1 MNRELTPKD
10 IIYEF
15 DIEDIS
21 LRNHIDSM
29 PQYLDAI
36 ENIKTALSI
45 DEEGFNIYLIEDFSK
60 QNLKDIIKYVN
71 KTFENKSKPKDIC
84 YVLYEDEKLPKPI
97 FISNGG
103 GNKLRDAILK
113 MQNQYLECTFQF
125 YNNSINKEKEEIKEN
140 IQKQRNELITKLI
153 DLAKEKGFDIKST
166 NSGFNFIPLG
176 SSGEMTENEY
186 DTLDKENRETVLET
200 VSILKEKARKI
211 LEELKDI
218 EVRDI
223 GKIKE
228 IMKVYYE
235 DEMNDLKV
243 ESKKMFM
250 EDEAVQDYFDV
261 ICSNIEN
268 NLIENYSLSYDEDE
282 EKINE
287 IIYKYIVHVI
297 VDNSKNETSPVI
309 FEQDPSIAN
318 LLGNI
323 EYENHNGVYSTDIE
337 FIKGGSMLKAN
348 EGCLIIK
355 INNLLSNPS
364 AYYYLKKALLT
375 QEVDV
380 SSNKSYYEF
389 LSLGTLKPEPIP
401 IKEKVILIGDYETY
415 DLLYNYDEDFRK
427 IFTMRA
433 ECNPMQN
440 INNDLKESLIFEINK
455 ICSENDFKCLTKGA
469 IREVAKILSRKAQSR
484 SKIYYD
490 KYEINRL
497 LTLSNNKAKEENK
510 EEISEEDIIHIG
522 YKKDVVEKEI
532 LNSYIDKKMLIDVKD
547 IRVGQINGLSVID
560 TGYFSFGKPIKI
572 TCCCY
577 KGEGNIIDVQKDSNL
592 SGNIHSKS
600 INILKGYISTINGGF
615 TKLPVDFHLSFEQIY
630 GKVDGDS
637 ASVAEVICMLS
648 ALSKIPIKQS
658 IAVTGSIN
666 QFGDVQPIGGVNE
679 KIEGFFGV
687 CKAIDTVKGKGV
699 LIPLS
704 NAEDLVLSAEVEM
717 EIKNGNFH
725 IYTMTSIEDA
735 IEVLMGDSNTSFKK
749 VMTSINKELKKY
761 SNKKILNNSNV

>member
-21 LRNHIDSM
+21 LRNQIDSM

-71 KTFENKSKPKDIC
+71 KIFKNKSKPKDIC
-84 YVLYEDEKLPKPI
+84 YVLYEDEKSPKPI

-103 GNKLRDAILK
+103 GNKLKAAALK

-140 IQKQRNELITKLI
+140 IQKKRNELITKLI
-153 DLAKEKGFDIKST
+153 DVAKEKGFDIKST

-186 DTLDKENRETVLET
+186 DTLDKEKRETILET

-218 EVRDI
+218 EVRDL
-223 GKIKE
+223 GKIRE
-228 IMKVYYE
+228 IMKAYYKE
-235 DEMNDLKV
+235 EMNDLKV
-243 ESKKMFM
+243 ECKNMFT
-250 EDEAVQDYFDV
+250 EDKTVQDYFDI
-261 ICSNIEN
+261 ICNNIEKSI
-268 NLIENYSLSYDEDE
+268 IENYSLSYDEDE

-287 IIYKYIVHVI
+287 IIYKYVVNVI

-364 AYYYLKKALLT
+364 AYYYLKKVLLT

-380 SSNKSYYEF
+380 SSNKNYYEF

-415 DLLYNYDEDFRK
+415 DVLYNYDEDFRK
-427 IFTMRA
+427 IFTIRA
-433 ECNPMQN
+433 ECNPMRN
-440 INNDLKESLIFEINK
+440 IDNDLKETLIFEINK
-455 ICSENDFKCLTKGA
+455 ICSENNFKCLTKGA

-484 SKIYYD
+484 GKIYYD
-490 KYEINRL
+490 KYEINKL
-497 LTLSNNKAKEENK
+497 LTLSNNKVQEENK

-532 LNSYIDKKMLIDVKD
+532 LNSYIEKKMLIDVKD
-547 IRVGQINGLSVID
+547 IKVGQINGLSVID

-577 KGEGNIIDVQKDSNL
+577 KGEGNIVDVQKDSNL

-615 TKLPVDFHLSFEQIY
+615 TRLPVDFHLSFEQIY

-648 ALSKIPIKQS
+648 ALSKVPIKQS

-699 LIPLS
+699 LIPFS
-704 NAEDLVLSAEVEM
+704 NADDLVLSEEVEM
-717 EIKNGNFH
+717 EIRNGNFH

-735 IEVLMGDSNTSFKK
+735 IEVIMGDSNTNFQK
-749 VMTSINKELKKY
+749 VLIAINKELKKY
-761 SNKKILNNSNV
+761 SSKKNLSNSNV

>member
-15 DIEDIS
+15 DIEDMS
-21 LRNHIDSM
+21 SRKQVDSM

-36 ENIKTALSI
+36 ENIKTALNI
-45 DEEGFNIYLIEDFSK
+45 DKEGFNIYLIEDFSK
-60 QNLKDIIKYVN
+60 QNLKDIMKYVN
-71 KTFENKSKPKDIC
+71 QIFENKSKPKDIC
-84 YVLYEDEKLPKPI
+84 YVLYEDEKSPKPI

-103 GNKLRDAILK
+103 GNKLKETVEK
-113 MQNQYLECTFQF
+113 MQNEYLECTFQF
-125 YNNSINKEKEEIKEN
+125 YNNSINREKEEIKEN
-140 IQKQRNELITKLI
+140 IQKKRNELISKLI
-153 DLAKEKGFDIKST
+153 DAAKDKGFDIKST
-166 NSGFNFIPLG
+166 NNGFNFIPL
-176 SSGEMTENEY
+176 SSGSEMTENEY
-186 DTLDKENRETVLET
+186 DTLDKEKKETILDT
-200 VSILKEKARKI
+200 VSTLKEKAKKI

-218 EVRDI
+218 EVRDL
-223 GKIKE
+223 GKIKHIME
-228 IMKVYYE
+228 IYYK
-235 DEMNDLKV
+235 DEMNDLK
-243 ESKKMFM
+243 EEYKNMFM
-250 EDEAVQDYFDV
+250 EDEAVQSYFDI
-261 ICSNIEN
+261 ICNNIEK
-268 NLIENYSLSYDEDE
+268 NLIDNYSLNYDDDE

-287 IIYKYIVHVI
+287 IIYKYVVNVI

-309 FEQDPSIAN
+309 FEQDPSLTN

-323 EYENHNGVYSTDIE
+323 EYENHNGVYSTNIE

-364 AYYYLKKALLT
+364 AYYNLKKVLLT
-375 QEVDV
+375 EEVDV
-380 SSNKSYYEF
+380 ASNKNYYEF
-389 LSLGTLKPEPIP
+389 LSLGTLQPEPIP

-427 IFTMRA
+427 IFTIRA
-433 ECNPMQN
+433 ECNPMQ
-440 INNDLKESLIFEINK
+440 IIDNDLKASLVFEINK
-455 ICSENDFKCLTKGA
+455 ICSENNFKCLTKGA
-469 IREVAKILSRKAQSR
+469 IRQVAKILSRKAQSR
-484 SKIYYD
+484 GKIYYD
-490 KYEINRL
+490 KYEINKL
-497 LTLSNNKAKEENK
+497 LTLSNNKVQEENK
-510 EEISEEDIIHIG
+510 EEICEDDIIHIG
-522 YKKDVVEKEI
+522 YKKDIIEKEI
-532 LNSYIDKKMLIDVKD
+532 LNSYTEKKMLIDVKD
-547 IRVGQINGLSVID
+547 SRVGQVNGLSVID

-577 KGEGNIIDVQKDSNL
+577 KGEGNIVDVQKDSNL

-637 ASVAEVICMLS
+637 ASVAEIICMLS
-648 ALSKIPIKQS
+648 ALSKIPIKQT

-687 CKAIDTVKGKGV
+687 CKAVDTVKGKGV
-699 LIPLS
+699 VIPLS
-704 NAEDLVLSAEVEM
+704 NAEDLVLSEEVEM

-735 IEVLMGDSNTSFKK
+735 IEVLMGDSNTNFEK
-749 VMTSINKELKKY
+749 VMIAINKEIKKY
-761 SNKKILNNSNV
+761 SSKRIVK

>member
-15 DIEDIS
+15 DIEDMS
-21 LRNHIDSM
+21 ERNQLDSM

-45 DEEGFNIYLIEDFSK
+45 DKEGFNIYLIEDFSK
-60 QNLKDIIKYVN
+60 QNLKDIMKYVN
-71 KTFENKSKPKDIC
+71 KNFEKKSKPKDIC
-84 YVLYEDEKLPKPI
+84 YVLYEDEKSPKPI

-103 GNKLRDAILK
+103 GNKLKEALEK
-113 MQNQYLECTFQF
+113 MQDQYLECTFQF

-140 IQKQRNELITKLI
+140 IQKKRNELITKLI
-153 DLAKEKGFDIKST
+153 DVAKDKGFDIKST
-166 NSGFNFIPLG
+166 NSGFNFIPL
-176 SSGEMTENEY
+176 SSGSEMTESEY
-186 DTLDKENRETVLET
+186 DILDKEKRE
-200 VSILKEKARKI
+200 SILDSVSVLKDKAKKI

-218 EVRDI
+218 EVRDL
-223 GKIKE
+223 GKIKQ
-228 IMKVYYE
+228 IMEAYYK
-235 DEMNDLKV
+235 DEMSDLKQ
-243 ESKKMFM
+243 EYKNMFM
-250 EDEAVQDYFDV
+250 EDEAVQSYFDI
-261 ICSNIEN
+261 ICSNIEKS
-268 NLIENYSLSYDEDE
+268 LIDNYSLNYDEDE

-287 IIYKYIVHVI
+287 IIYKYVVNVI

-309 FEQDPSIAN
+309 FEQDPSLTN

-364 AYYYLKKALLT
+364 AYYNLKKVLLT
-375 QEVDV
+375 EEVDV
-380 SSNKSYYEF
+380 ASNKNFYEF
-389 LSLGTLKPEPIP
+389 ISLGTLKPEPIP

-427 IFTMRA
+427 IFTIKA
-433 ECNPMQN
+433 ECNPLQN
-440 INNDLKESLIFEINK
+440 IDNDLKASLIFEIKK
-455 ICSENDFKCLTKGA
+455 ICSENDFKVLTKGA
-469 IREVAKILSRKAQSR
+469 IRQVAKILSRKAQSR
-484 SKIYYD
+484 GKIYYD
-490 KYEINRL
+490 KYEINKL
-497 LTLSNNKAKEENK
+497 LTLSNNKVQEENK
-510 EEISEEDIIHIG
+510 EEIGEDDIIQIG
-522 YKKDVVEKEI
+522 YKKDIIEKEI
-532 LNSYIDKKMLIDVKD
+532 LNSYAEKKMLIDVKD
-547 IRVGQINGLSVID
+547 SRVGQVNGLSVID

-577 KGEGNIIDVQKDSNL
+577 KGEGNIVDVQKDSNL

-666 QFGDVQPIGGVNE
+666 QFGDVQPIGGANE

-687 CKAIDTVKGKGV
+687 CKAVDTIGGKGV

-704 NAEDLVLSAEVEM
+704 NAEDLVLNEEVEM
-717 EIKNGNFH
+717 EIRTGNFH

-735 IEVLMGDSNTSFKK
+735 VEVLMGDADTDFEK
-749 VMTSINKELKKY
+749 VMIAINKELKKY
-761 SNKKILNNSNV
+761 SSKK

>member
-15 DIEDIS
+15 DIEDMS
-21 LRNHIDSM
+21 ERNQLDSM

-45 DEEGFNIYLIEDFSK
+45 DKEGFNIYLIEDFSK
-60 QNLKDIIKYVN
+60 QNLKDIMKYVN
-71 KTFENKSKPKDIC
+71 KNFEKKSKPKDIC
-84 YVLYEDEKLPKPI
+84 YVLYEDEKSPKPI

-103 GNKLRDAILK
+103 GNKLKEALEK
-113 MQNQYLECTFQF
+113 MQDQYLECTFQF

-140 IQKQRNELITKLI
+140 IQKKRNELITKLI
-153 DLAKEKGFDIKST
+153 DVAKDKGFDIKST
-166 NSGFNFIPLG
+166 NSGFNFIPL
-176 SSGEMTENEY
+176 SSGSEMTESEY
-186 DTLDKENRETVLET
+186 DILDKEKRE
-200 VSILKEKARKI
+200 SILDSVSVLKDKAKKI

-218 EVRDI
+218 EVRDL
-223 GKIKE
+223 GRIKQ
-228 IMKVYYE
+228 IMEAYYK
-235 DEMNDLKV
+235 DEMSDLKQ
-243 ESKKMFM
+243 EYKNMFM
-250 EDEAVQDYFDV
+250 EDEAVQSYFDI
-261 ICSNIEN
+261 ICSNIEKS
-268 NLIENYSLSYDEDE
+268 LIDNYSLNYDEDE

-287 IIYKYIVHVI
+287 IIYKYVVNVI

-309 FEQDPSIAN
+309 FEQDPSLTN

-364 AYYYLKKALLT
+364 AYYNLKKVLLT
-375 QEVDV
+375 EEVDV
-380 SSNKSYYEF
+380 ASNKNFYEF
-389 LSLGTLKPEPIP
+389 ISLGTLKPEPIP

-427 IFTMRA
+427 IFTIKA
-433 ECNPMQN
+433 ECNPLQN
-440 INNDLKESLIFEINK
+440 IDNDLKASLIFEIKK
-455 ICSENDFKCLTKGA
+455 ICSENDFKVLTKGA
-469 IREVAKILSRKAQSR
+469 IRQVAKILSRKAQSR
-484 SKIYYD
+484 GKIYYD
-490 KYEINRL
+490 KYEINKL
-497 LTLSNNKAKEENK
+497 LTLSNNKVQEENK
-510 EEISEEDIIHIG
+510 EEIGEDDIIQIG
-522 YKKDVVEKEI
+522 YKKDIIEKEI
-532 LNSYIDKKMLIDVKD
+532 LNSYAEKKMLIDVKD
-547 IRVGQINGLSVID
+547 SRVGQVNGLSVID

-577 KGEGNIIDVQKDSNL
+577 KGEGNIVDVQKDSNL

-666 QFGDVQPIGGVNE
+666 QFGDVQPIGGANE

-687 CKAIDTVKGKGV
+687 CKAVDTIGGKGV

-704 NAEDLVLSAEVEM
+704 NAEDLVLNEEVEM
-717 EIKNGNFH
+717 EIKTGNFH

-735 IEVLMGDSNTSFKK
+735 VEVLMGDADTDFEK
-749 VMTSINKELKKY
+749 VMTAINKELKKY
-761 SNKKILNNSNV
+761 SSKK

>member
-1 MNRELTPKD
+1 MNRELTPKN

-21 LRNHIDSM
+21 LRSHTDSM

-71 KTFENKSKPKDIC
+71 KTFENKGKPKDIC

-235 DEMNDLKV
+235 DEMNDLKE

-415 DLLYNYDEDFRK
+415 NLLYNYDEDFRK

-532 LNSYIDKKMLIDVKD
+532 LNSYIEKKMLIDVKD

-592 SGNIHSKS
+592 SGNIHTKS